1 VTRRSVLMAASAG
14 AVGMVLPDAEAAPD
28 KGWTAYDVATSR
40 EIRWRDLPGRLAAA
54 DAIFLG
60 EQHDDSETHRA
71 ETALLEAIH
80 KKVGDRLTLAMEMF
94 ERDGQ
99 AALNDYLAGK
109 ADEAALGK
117 AVRLWPNYATDYRPM
132 VEYAKANR
140 IPVLASNAPQ
150 RIARKVGQEG
160 LATVLA
166 SLPHEDKSL
175 VAAYV
180 NAPEGDSYAGRF
192 SDVIGEGH
200 SSGKGMDAAMVR
212 RFYEAQCLRDDTMA
226 ETVARALNDGRTV
239 LHVNGSFHSDA
250 GLGAAAR
257 VLWRRPLGTRLA
269 IVKIVAYKDKPDPK
283 PLQGEADYLVFVPDK
298 PVTGK
303 SSA

>member
-1 VTRRSVLMAASAG
+1 MTLT
-14 AVGMVLPDAEAAPD
+14 DAEAGPET
-28 KGWTAYDVATSR
+28 GWSAYEASTGRQV
-40 EIRWRDLPGRLAAA
+40 RWRDLPGRLATA

-60 EQHDDSETHRA
+60 EEHNDPETHRA
-71 ETALLEAIH
+71 EASLLEAIH

-99 AALNDYLAGK
+99 AALSDYLAGK
-109 ADEAALGK
+109 ADEAALKK

-140 IPVLASNAPQ
+140 VPVLASNAPQ
-150 RIARKVGQEG
+150 RIVRRVGQEG
-160 LATVLA
+160 LGTVLA
-166 SLPHEDKSL
+166 SLPSEDKSL

-180 NAPEGDSYAGRF
+180 NAPAGDSYAGRF
-192 SDVIGEGH
+192 SRIIGEGH
-200 SSGKGMDAAMVR
+200 GEGKEMDTAMVQ

-226 ETVARALNDGRTV
+226 ETVARALHDGRTV

-250 GLGAAAR
+250 GLGTAAR

-269 IVKIVAYKDKPDPK
+269 VVKIVAYNDKPDPK
-283 PLQGEADYLVFVPDK
+283 PLQDEADYLVFVPVK
-298 PVTGK
+298 PVPGK
-303 SSA
+303 SDA